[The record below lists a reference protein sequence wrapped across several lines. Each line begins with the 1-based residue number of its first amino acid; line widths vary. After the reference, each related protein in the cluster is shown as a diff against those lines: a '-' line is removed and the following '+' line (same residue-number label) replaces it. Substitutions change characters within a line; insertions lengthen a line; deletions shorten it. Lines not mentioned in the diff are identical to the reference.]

1 LICKTTFISS
11 GFEESFGFESL
22 YDAFF
27 EYTATQRL
35 DRDSL
40 QCTSEEVSKF
50 LAWLYRDENIDDSIA
65 DEEDDP
71 IDDSGFERGVGFV
84 GQPSASVPS
93 QQQQS
98 TIRNYFGANADDGS
112 KTLKTEYE
120 AIEKQGFDDAGD
132 ILNYANAYVFGNKCF
147 RTKQRQIIESC
158 MRGRD
163 VFVLMPTGGG
173 KSLCYQ
179 LPAVISRGLT
189 VVITPLLSLMQ
200 DQVQALCRLP
210 SGGVP
215 ATYISSQ
222 QTPKEL
228 NAVYAELEKGQP
240 SMKLLFV
247 TPEQFVS
254 SEKLQ
259 TKLKVLHGKN
269 MLARLVI
276 DECHCVS
283 QWGHDFRPEYSRI
296 GLVKARNFPRL
307 SVTALTATATAS
319 VRSDVIKSLK
329 MQSWDSYVVSFYR
342 ENLIMRV
349 IPKDY
354 NKDGDWD
361 MPAWEVRILQYVQGK
376 KNESG
381 IVYCL
386 SREDCEMMA
395 CMLND
400 AAGVPSAHY
409 HAGMTPGQRTAV
421 QNKWRSGEIKVVAA
435 TIAFGMGIDH
445 PNVRYVI
452 HATISKSL
460 EGYYQEA
467 GRCGRD
473 GAPGECI
480 LFYGKRDVPRILN
493 LLRRGKR
500 TANFQSQLALLNSVT
515 EYCCQN
521 SICRH
526 AQLLKYLGEEWDRE
540 ACNHS
545 CDVCKNE
552 VLHLTETEK
561 LKRTAGT
568 KASAIDPPGKKKS
581 KPIYSG
587 FTTALSLSK
596 SRPADKGLKQ
606 FTGFTSALSLSKK

>member
-1 LICKTTFISS
+1 M
-11 GFEESFGFESL
+11 GVEPL

-27 EYTATQRL
+27 EYTSTQRL
-35 DRDSL
+35 DRSL
-40 QCTSEEVSKF
+40 LKNTSEEVSKF
-50 LAWLYRDENIDDSIA
+50 LAWLFKDENMDDSAIV
-65 DEEDDP
+65 EEDDI
-71 IDDSGFERGVGFV
+71 IDDAGIDDKDVGLL
-84 GQPSASVPS
+84 GPSSLPDHTG
-93 QQQQS
+93 QQQQHS
-98 TIRNYFGANADDGS
+98 IRKYLSANTNDSFTLRETIPKFTTFEMEKTANADC
-112 KTLKTEYE
+112 
-120 AIEKQGFDDAGD
+120 D
-132 ILNYANAYVFGNKCF
+132 IIDYANAYVFGNNCF

-158 MRGRD
+158 MRGKD

-200 DQVQALCRLP
+200 DQVQALCRL
-210 SGGVP
+210 SCGGVP

-222 QTPKEL
+222 QTPKEI
-228 NAVYAELEKGQP
+228 NAVHAELEKDLP
-240 SMKLLFV
+240 TIKLLFV

-259 TKLKVLHGKN
+259 SKLKVLYGRD
-269 MLARLVI
+269 MLARLVV

-283 QWGHDFRPEYSRI
+283 QWGHDFRPEYNRI
-296 GLVKARNFPRL
+296 GTIKQRNFPRL
-307 SVTALTATATAS
+307 SITALTATATES
-319 VRSDVIKSLK
+319 VRSDIIRSLK
-329 MQSWDSYVVSFYR
+329 MQSLDSYVVSFFR
-342 ENLIMRV
+342 NNLVMRV

-354 NKDGDWD
+354 NKDSDWD
-361 MPAWEVRILQYVQGK
+361 MPAWEVRILQYVQAK

-395 CMLND
+395 CMLNN
-400 AAGVPSAHY
+400 AAGVPCAHY
-409 HAGMTPGQRTAV
+409 HAGMTPGQRTSV

-445 PNVRYVI
+445 PHVRYVI

-473 GAPGECI
+473 GATGECI

-500 TANFQSQLALLNSVT
+500 TSNFQSQLALLNSVT

-521 SICRH
+521 SVCRH
-526 AQLLKYLGEEWDRE
+526 AQLLKYLGEVWDRNT
-540 ACNHS
+540 CQDS
-545 CDVCKNE
+545 CDVCRKE
-552 VLHLTETEK
+552 VLNLPSDEK
-561 LKRTAGT
+561 SNLRPA
-568 KASAIDPPGKKKS
+568 KKS
-581 KPIYSG
+581 KAGNIPGRNKSKPAYAG
-587 FTTALSLSK
+587 FTTALSLAKSK
-596 SRPADKGLKQ
+596 ENQSKNQ
-606 FTGFTSALSLSKK
+606 NFT

>member
-1 LICKTTFISS
+1 M
-11 GFEESFGFESL
+11 GVEPL

-27 EYTATQRL
+27 EYTSTQRL
-35 DRDSL
+35 DRSL
-40 QCTSEEVSKF
+40 LKNTSEEVSKF
-50 LAWLYRDENIDDSIA
+50 LAWLFKDENMDDSAIV
-65 DEEDDP
+65 EEDDI
-71 IDDSGFERGVGFV
+71 IDDAGIDDKDIGLLG
-84 GQPSASVPS
+84 PSSLPDHTG
-93 QQQQS
+93 QQQQHS
-98 TIRNYFGANADDGS
+98 IRKYLSANTNDSFTLRETIPKFTTFEMEKTANADC
-112 KTLKTEYE
+112 
-120 AIEKQGFDDAGD
+120 D
-132 ILNYANAYVFGNKCF
+132 IIDYANAYVFGNNCF

-158 MRGRD
+158 MRGKD

-200 DQVQALCRLP
+200 DQVQALCRL
-210 SGGVP
+210 SCGGVP

-222 QTPKEL
+222 QTPKEI
-228 NAVYAELEKGQP
+228 NAVHAELEKDLP
-240 SMKLLFV
+240 TIKLLFV

-259 TKLKVLHGKN
+259 SKLKVLYGRD
-269 MLARLVI
+269 MLARLVV

-283 QWGHDFRPEYSRI
+283 QWGHDFRPEYNRI
-296 GLVKARNFPRL
+296 GTIKQRNFPRL
-307 SVTALTATATAS
+307 SITALTATATES
-319 VRSDVIKSLK
+319 VRSDIIRSLK
-329 MQSWDSYVVSFYR
+329 MQSLDSYVVSFFR
-342 ENLIMRV
+342 NNLVMRV

-354 NKDGDWD
+354 NKDSDWD
-361 MPAWEVRILQYVQGK
+361 MPAWEVRILQYVQAK

-395 CMLND
+395 CMLNN
-400 AAGVPSAHY
+400 AAGVPCAHY
-409 HAGMTPGQRTAV
+409 HAGMTPGQRTSV

-445 PNVRYVI
+445 PHVRYVI

-473 GAPGECI
+473 GATGECI

-500 TANFQSQLALLNSVT
+500 TSNFQSQLALLNSVT

-521 SICRH
+521 SVCRH
-526 AQLLKYLGEEWDRE
+526 AQLLKYLGEVWDRNT
-540 ACNHS
+540 CQDS
-545 CDVCKNE
+545 CDVCRKE
-552 VLHLTETEK
+552 VLNLPSDEK
-561 LKRTAGT
+561 SNLRPA
-568 KASAIDPPGKKKS
+568 KKS
-581 KPIYSG
+581 KAGNIPGRNKSKPAYAG
-587 FTTALSLSK
+587 FTTALSLAKSK
-596 SRPADKGLKQ
+596 EN
-606 FTGFTSALSLSKK
+606 

>member
-1 LICKTTFISS
+1 M
-11 GFEESFGFESL
+11 GVEPL

-27 EYTATQRL
+27 EYTSTQRL
-35 DRDSL
+35 DRSL
-40 QCTSEEVSKF
+40 LKNTSEEVSKF
-50 LAWLYRDENIDDSIA
+50 LAWLFKDENMDDSAIV
-65 DEEDDP
+65 EEDDI
-71 IDDSGFERGVGFV
+71 IDDAGIDDKDIGLLG
-84 GQPSASVPS
+84 PSSLPDHTG
-93 QQQQS
+93 QQQQHS
-98 TIRNYFGANADDGS
+98 IRKYLSANTNDSFTLRETIPKFTTFEMEKTANADC
-112 KTLKTEYE
+112 
-120 AIEKQGFDDAGD
+120 D
-132 ILNYANAYVFGNKCF
+132 IIDYANAYVFGNNCF

-158 MRGRD
+158 MRGKD

-200 DQVQALCRLP
+200 DQVQALCRL
-210 SGGVP
+210 SCGGVP

-222 QTPKEL
+222 QTPKEI
-228 NAVYAELEKGQP
+228 NAVHAELEKDLP
-240 SMKLLFV
+240 TIKLLFV

-259 TKLKVLHGKN
+259 SKLKVLYGRD
-269 MLARLVI
+269 MLARLVV

-283 QWGHDFRPEYSRI
+283 QWGHDFRPEYNRI
-296 GLVKARNFPRL
+296 GTIKQRNFPRL
-307 SVTALTATATAS
+307 SITALTATATES
-319 VRSDVIKSLK
+319 VRSDIIRSLK
-329 MQSWDSYVVSFYR
+329 MQSLDSYVVSFFR
-342 ENLIMRV
+342 NNLVMRV

-354 NKDGDWD
+354 NKDSDWD
-361 MPAWEVRILQYVQGK
+361 MPAWEVRILQYVQAK

-395 CMLND
+395 CMLNN
-400 AAGVPSAHY
+400 AAGVPCAHY
-409 HAGMTPGQRTAV
+409 HAGMTPGQRTSV

-445 PNVRYVI
+445 PHVRYVI

-473 GAPGECI
+473 GATGECI

-500 TANFQSQLALLNSVT
+500 TSNFQSQLALLNSVT

-521 SICRH
+521 SVCRH
-526 AQLLKYLGEEWDRE
+526 AQLLKYLGEVWDRNT
-540 ACNHS
+540 CQDS
-545 CDVCKNE
+545 CDVCRKE
-552 VLHLTETEK
+552 VLNLPSDEK
-561 LKRTAGT
+561 SNLRPA
-568 KASAIDPPGKKKS
+568 KKS
-581 KPIYSG
+581 KAGNIPGRNKSKPAYAG
-587 FTTALSLSK
+587 FTTALSLAKSK
-596 SRPADKGLKQ
+596 ENQSKNQ
-606 FTGFTSALSLSKK
+606 NFT

>member
-1 LICKTTFISS
+1 M
-11 GFEESFGFESL
+11 GVEPL

-27 EYTATQRL
+27 EYTSTQRL
-35 DRDSL
+35 DRSL
-40 QCTSEEVSKF
+40 LKNTSEEVSKF
-50 LAWLYRDENIDDSIA
+50 LAWLFKDENMDDSAIV
-65 DEEDDP
+65 EEDDI
-71 IDDSGFERGVGFV
+71 IDDAGIDDKDIGLLG
-84 GQPSASVPS
+84 PSSLPDHTG
-93 QQQQS
+93 QQQQHS
-98 TIRNYFGANADDGS
+98 IRKYLSANTNDSFTLRETIPKFTTFEMEKTANADC
-112 KTLKTEYE
+112 
-120 AIEKQGFDDAGD
+120 D
-132 ILNYANAYVFGNKCF
+132 IIDYANAYVFGNNCF

-158 MRGRD
+158 MRGKD

-200 DQVQALCRLP
+200 DQVQALCRL
-210 SGGVP
+210 SCGGVP

-222 QTPKEL
+222 QTPKEI
-228 NAVYAELEKGQP
+228 NAVHAELEKDLP
-240 SMKLLFV
+240 TIKLLFV

-259 TKLKVLHGKN
+259 SKLKLLYGRD
-269 MLARLVI
+269 MLARLVV

-283 QWGHDFRPEYSRI
+283 QWGHDFRPEYNRI
-296 GLVKARNFPRL
+296 GTIKQRNFPRL
-307 SVTALTATATAS
+307 SITALTATATES
-319 VRSDVIKSLK
+319 VRSDIIRSLK
-329 MQSWDSYVVSFYR
+329 MQSLDSYVVSFFR
-342 ENLIMRV
+342 NNLVMRV

-354 NKDGDWD
+354 NKDSDWD
-361 MPAWEVRILQYVQGK
+361 MPAWEVRILQYVQAK

-395 CMLND
+395 CMLNN
-400 AAGVPSAHY
+400 AAGVPCAHY
-409 HAGMTPGQRTAV
+409 HAGMTPGQRTSV

-445 PNVRYVI
+445 PHVRYVI

-473 GAPGECI
+473 GATGECI

-500 TANFQSQLALLNSVT
+500 TSNFQSQLALLNSVT

-521 SICRH
+521 SVCRH
-526 AQLLKYLGEEWDRE
+526 AQLLKYLGEVWDRNT
-540 ACNHS
+540 CQDS
-545 CDVCKNE
+545 CDVCRKE
-552 VLHLTETEK
+552 VLNLPSDEK
-561 LKRTAGT
+561 SNLRPA
-568 KASAIDPPGKKKS
+568 KKS
-581 KPIYSG
+581 KAGNIPGRNKSKPAYTG
-587 FTTALSLSK
+587 FTTALSLAKSK
-596 SRPADKGLKQ
+596 ENQSKNQ
-606 FTGFTSALSLSKK
+606 NFT